1 MAHIYRVHAIE
12 RMFQRNISNK
22 DVETAIQKGEI
33 IESYENDKPYPSFL
47 ILYTIEK
54 RPIHVVFAYDDN
66 ENIVVTTTYIPHNT
80 KWENDF
86 KTRRPQ

>member
-1 MAHIYRVHAIE
+1 MMQSHEFLFR
-12 RMFQRNISNK
+12 
-22 DVETAIQKGEI
+22 DLGQKGEI

-66 ENIVVTTTYIPHNT
+66 ENIVVITTYIPHNT

-86 KTRRPQ
+86 SCTIINIKIFYTII